1 LEISIANPQRQETV
15 AARYSARRGV
25 KKPSPRATLRA
36 AVSKNRRHALLFA
49 PRRQAVEL
57 AKTARYAVWDFG
69 LCHLGQ
75 FERSGSCA
83 QIQNICF

>member
-1 LEISIANPQRQETV
+1 MPTAPHLAWC
-15 AARYSARRGV
+15 YSARRGV
-25 KKPSPRATLRA
+25 KKPSSRATLPA
-36 AVSKNRRHALLFA
+36 AASNLRRALLCA

-75 FERSGSCA
+75 FERSGFMRADSKYLFL
-83 QIQNICF
+83 NICHID